1 VYAAYNLNRHNIET
15 PVHFRFCLLACA
27 VTMALPD
34 SRMVLLVRVAITEQR
49 VQQKLWLPEV
59 VYMAHIVARVN
70 AVLGYSC
77 QILIS
82 EKH

>member
-1 VYAAYNLNRHNIET
+1 MK
-15 PVHFRFCLLACA
+15 LLYISDFACSP

-59 VYMAHIVARVN
+59 VYMAHIVARVSV
-70 AVLGYSC
+70 VLGYSF

>member
-1 VYAAYNLNRHNIET
+1 
-15 PVHFRFCLLACA
+15 
-27 VTMALPD
+27 MALPD

-70 AVLGYSC
+70 VVLGYSC